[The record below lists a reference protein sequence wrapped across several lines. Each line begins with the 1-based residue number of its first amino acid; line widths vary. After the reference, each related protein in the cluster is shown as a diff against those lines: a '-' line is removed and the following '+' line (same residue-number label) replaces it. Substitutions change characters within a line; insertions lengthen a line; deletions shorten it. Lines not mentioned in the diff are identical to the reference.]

1 MRLYAKIFLCGTA
14 IFSAAFLVAGYLLLT
29 DTYQNELNREK
40 EIALRQYQ
48 YDKFT
53 VQSGILSGWQD
64 LMEGYRENEKLFE
77 RLASNL
83 GEGTA
88 FYLEE
93 ERPLISNLP
102 EGIDD
107 SFVKT
112 LREDV
117 ISYQYQRAGEKSYIL
132 TGGKIVQDD
141 ISVYLLKAV
150 DVTSLTQKH
159 QDLAEQFQKMYLAVL
174 AVSMGVMLVLSA
186 FITRPIKK
194 MNLAAKRI
202 ARGDYGE
209 RLAARG
215 SDEIAELTESF
226 NIMTDSVEEKVEE
239 LSEALRQREEF
250 VANFA
255 HELKTPLT
263 SVIGYA
269 DMLYQRELSRE
280 EEKEAAWYIMNEGM
294 RLEALSL
301 KLMDL
306 FVLGRNEFLLEAMP
320 AEEVIDHVLQ
330 GIEPI
335 LQERGADLKTDVD
348 NVYIKVEI
356 DLFKTLIWNLV
367 DNATKA
373 GGSEIQ
379 ITGKRKEDGYLIQV
393 QDNGC
398 GIPEEEI
405 GKVTEA
411 FYMVDKSRSRK
422 QHGAGL
428 GLALAEQIAR
438 IHGSI
443 LQIESRE
450 REGTKV
456 SLYVA
461 CEGEVEDA

>member
-40 EIALRQYQ
+40 ELALRQYQ

-53 VQSGILSGWQD
+53 VQSGLISEWQNIS
-64 LMEGYRENEKLFE
+64 MGYVEDESFFE
-77 RLASNL
+77 RLVSNL

-88 FYLEE
+88 FYLETT
-93 ERPLISNLP
+93 RPLISNLP
-102 EGIDD
+102 DKLDD
-107 SFVKT
+107 SLVKEIK
-112 LREDV
+112 EDV
-117 ISYQYQRAGEKSYIL
+117 ISYQFQNAGEKSYFV
-132 TGGKIVQDD
+132 TGGKIVQDEL
-141 ISVYLLKAV
+141 SVYMLRAV
-150 DVTSLTQKH
+150 DITSITQKH
-159 QDLAEQFQKMYLAVL
+159 KKLVEQFQQMYLAVL

-202 ARGDYGE
+202 ARGDYEE
-209 RLAARG
+209 RLSSRG

-226 NIMTDSVEEKVEE
+226 NAMTDSIEEKVEE

-269 DMLYQRELSRE
+269 DMLYQRELSRQE
-280 EEKEAAWYIMNEGM
+280 IRDAAWYIMNEGM

-306 FVLGRNEFLLEAMP
+306 FVLGRNEFLLETMP
-320 AEEVIDHVLQ
+320 AQEVLENVLQ

-335 LQERGADLKTDVD
+335 LQERGADFKVQAE
-348 NVYIKVEI
+348 NAYIKVEF
-356 DLFKTLIWNLV
+356 DLFKTLLWNLV

-373 GGSEIQ
+373 GSSEVSVVG
-379 ITGKRKEDGYLIQV
+379 TRKEDRYLLQV
-393 QDNGC
+393 RDNGC
-398 GIPEEEI
+398 GIPQDEI

-438 IHGSI
+438 IHGSG
-443 LQIESRE
+443 LKIESKE
-450 REGTKV
+450 QEGTV
-456 SLYVA
+456 ISLELC